1 MANDYGGGGTT
12 MIALVVGA
20 LLVLVIGLYATGSFG
35 PRRDTTSVTIDTPSV
50 PATPEAP
57 TTTPP
62 TPTDP
67 APVEPMPSEP
77 TPTPAEPPTP

>member
-1 MANDYGGGGTT
+1 MANDNGGGSTT

-35 PRRDTTSVTIDTPSV
+35 PRQDTTSVTIDAPTV

-62 TPTDP
+62 TDP
-67 APVEPMPSEP
+67 APVEPTP
-77 TPTPAEPPTP
+77 TPTP